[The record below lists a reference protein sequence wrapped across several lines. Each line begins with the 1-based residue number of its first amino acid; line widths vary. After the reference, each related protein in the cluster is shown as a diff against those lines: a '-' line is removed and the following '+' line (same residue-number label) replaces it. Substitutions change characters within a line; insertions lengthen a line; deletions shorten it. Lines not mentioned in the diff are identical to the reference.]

1 MRTDKNR
8 NPLHRWYVTG
18 FAESAGSFTYNR
30 SGGQLTLVFA
40 VRLPASDR
48 ALLRDLQ
55 RFLGGI
61 GRIYSTA
68 PAEARVPRGACFF
81 RVNRTRELLRVVE
94 HFDACPLRGGK
105 RNAYRIWR
113 EMVFLRAAHHGSR
126 PPEELW
132 DLAEKLSRLTRRKRP
147 AHPVEGRPRPA

>member
-1 MRTDKNR
+1 
-8 NPLHRWYVTG
+8 VTG

-30 SGGQLTLVFA
+30 SGSQLTLVFA

-68 PAEARVPRGACFF
+68 PGETSEPRGACLF
-81 RVNRTRELLRVVE
+81 RVNRTRELLRVVK
-94 HFDACPLRGGK
+94 HFDAYPLRGGK
-105 RNAYRIWR
+105 RRAYRVWS
-113 EMVFLRAAHHGSR
+113 EMVSLRAAHHGSR
-126 PPEELW
+126 PPDELW
-132 DLAEKLSRLTRRKRP
+132 DLADKLSRLRSLGRP
-147 AHPVEGRPRPA
+147 PHPVDT